1 MYNKKQVMKTA
12 WDLAKRWANNK
23 GGKAIDYIGAAL
35 KQAWK
40 VIKTTFNSLHGLYGV
55 EGNTITLAGSNRQP
69 MYLAI
74 VDGLSE
80 KFGLNRKF
88 VPAPHRGTVDHT
100 FDLEEGVFY
109 NWSETKGAQYFG
121 QFKNGRMIPMTKE
134 EVTALFA

>member
-80 KFGLNRKF
+80 KFGLSRKF
-88 VPAPHRGTVDHT
+88 IPAPHRGTVDHT
-100 FDLEEGVFY
+100 FVLEEGVVY
-109 NWSETKGAQYFG
+109 NWKDSGQYFG

-134 EVTALFA
+134 EVMALFA